1 MYTHHTY
8 VNTDTRLCS
17 NLDTFGPSPPQA
29 TPSLCSPYSRVS
41 SPAGTPPPGPRSHC
55 PDDASQSHHP
65 GKTSSRRREEGVSAA
80 GVSGVAVL
88 RCGSPTRG
96 ECCPKAD
103 LHTAPCGNKKK
114 KNVKPPRVGGKVLV
128 AALWGR
134 LSSSGHVLDSPLAS
148 HVCMSPTSVSIAES
162 RPPSL
167 YNSESPPIYL
177 TE

>member
-41 SPAGTPPPGPRSHC
+41 SPAGTPPPPGPRSHC

-96 ECCPKAD
+96 ECCPEAD

-114 KNVKPPRVGGKVLV
+114 KKRETSAGRRQGPCRCSVGPTLLV
-128 AALWGR
+128 GAR
-134 LSSSGHVLDSPLAS
+134 LGFSARG
-148 HVCMSPTSVSIAES
+148 S
-162 RPPSL
+162 RLCVP
-167 YNSESPPIYL
+167 YL
-177 TE
+177 SFHS